1 MSDGYLLHL
10 ASSGMG
16 AGTVNGTG
24 SALRFLFD
32 ITLDRPEIVRHLPVA
47 REPRKAP
54 VILSPEEVARM
65 LEAAPGVKYKAAL
78 SVAYG
83 AGLRVS
89 EVVALKVSDID
100 SARMMI
106 RIEQGKRRKDRY
118 AMLSPRLLDLL
129 RDWWLVCRSRG
140 WLFPGRDPLQPIT
153 TRQLTRA
160 CHTAAQAAGIEKH
173 VSPHTLRHSFA
184 THLLE
189 QNVDVRVI
197 QVLLGHTK
205 LDTTARYTQ
214 VATNTIRNVTSP
226 LDHLIGKTRRTS
238 RPLDARRC
246 GPSSS
251 GGCGHLPRPWT
262 GLAQSQCRPCEPRPA
277 QGDVG
282 DRELPHGGA
291 RRPCRALRG
300 LRAHG
305 RSPTTAA
312 ATGIV
317 PSARARR
324 RSHGWSERTAELLP
338 VPYFHVVFTLPARDR
353 RHRLPEQGRHLRSL
367 VQGFARRQC

>member
-1 MSDGYLLHL
+1 MTDECISPLRRRMIEDMTVRNFVPKTQSDYIRRVKNFAVFLGRTPDRASREDVRGYLLHL
-10 ASSGMG
+10 ASSGVG

-24 SALRFLFD
+24 SALRFFFD
-32 ITLDRPEIVRHLPVA
+32 VTLDRADIVRHLPIA

-54 VILSPEEVARM
+54 IVLSPEEVARM
-65 LEAAPGVKYKAAL
+65 LEAAPGLKYKAAL

-106 RIEQGKRRKDRY
+106 RIEQSKRRKDRY

-160 CHTAAQAAGIEKH
+160 CHEAAQAARIDKPA
-173 VSPHTLRHSFA
+173 SPHTLRHSFA

-214 VATNTIRNVTSP
+214 VATTTIRNVTSP
-226 LDHLIGKTRRTS
+226 LDHLIGKIKK
-238 RPLDARRC
+238 D
-246 GPSSS
+246 
-251 GGCGHLPRPWT
+251 
-262 GLAQSQCRPCEPRPA
+262 EPPA
-277 QGDVG
+277 
-282 DRELPHGGA
+282 
-291 RRPCRALRG
+291 
-300 LRAHG
+300 
-305 RSPTTAA
+305 
-312 ATGIV
+312 
-317 PSARARR
+317 
-324 RSHGWSERTAELLP
+324 
-338 VPYFHVVFTLPARDR
+338 
-353 RHRLPEQGRHLRSL
+353 
-367 VQGFARRQC
+367 

>member
-1 MSDGYLLHL
+1 VAKTQTDYIRRVKNFAAFLGRSPDTATREDVRRYLLHL

-65 LEAAPGVKYKAAL
+65 LEAAPGLKYKAAL

-118 AMLSPRLLDLL
+118 AMLSPRLLNLL
-129 RDWWLVCRSRG
+129 REWWLACRSRG

-184 THLLE
+184 THLME
-189 QNVDVRVI
+189 KNVDVRVI

-226 LDHLIGKTRRTS
+226 LDHLIGKK
-238 RPLDARRC
+238 D
-246 GPSSS
+246 
-251 GGCGHLPRPWT
+251 
-262 GLAQSQCRPCEPRPA
+262 EPPA
-277 QGDVG
+277 
-282 DRELPHGGA
+282 
-291 RRPCRALRG
+291 
-300 LRAHG
+300 
-305 RSPTTAA
+305 
-312 ATGIV
+312 
-317 PSARARR
+317 
-324 RSHGWSERTAELLP
+324 
-338 VPYFHVVFTLPARDR
+338 
-353 RHRLPEQGRHLRSL
+353 
-367 VQGFARRQC
+367 